1 MSLPVYLADGLAPAP
16 VGERVA
22 CGPDL
27 AGHAVRVRRMRTGEP
42 LQLVDGRGLRITG
55 TITAAA
61 PDALTVEVTAC
72 TRDPEPA
79 PGLVLV
85 QALAKQDRDLQAI
98 EAATEVGV
106 DAVVPWAAQRSIAD
120 WPAKKQAKMVQ
131 RWENTLRAATLQ
143 ARRSRIPELAGLA
156 RGTGL
161 TTAFAPGDHV
171 LVLHEE
177 AAVHLPTALARRP
190 ADTARIVLVVGPE
203 GGIAPE
209 EIAACTEAGA
219 VPVRLGD
226 TVLRT
231 SSAGPVG
238 LALCQML
245 LGRWADA
252 HVGSEPAVDSEPGAG
267 PAAPAGPGATR

>member
-1 MSLPVYLADGLAPAP
+1 MSLPVYLAADLAPAAP
-16 VGERVA
+16 GDRVE
-22 CGPDL
+22 CGPEV
-27 AGHAVRVRRMRTGEP
+27 AGHAVRVRRMRTGES

-61 PDALTVEVTAC
+61 PDALGVEVTAC
-72 TRDPEPA
+72 TREPQPA
-79 PGLVLV
+79 PALVLV

-131 RWENTLRAATLQ
+131 KWENTLRAATLQ
-143 ARRSRIPELAGLA
+143 ARRSRTPELAGLV

-161 TTAFAPGDHV
+161 TTAFAPADHV

-177 AAVHLPTALARRP
+177 ADAHLPTALAQRP

-209 EIAACTEAGA
+209 ELAACTAAGA

-238 LALCQML
+238 LALCQAL

-252 HVGSEPAVDSEPGAG
+252 PIGPRPAGAREPAAG
-267 PAAPAGPGATR
+267 TGHSAAPGTTG